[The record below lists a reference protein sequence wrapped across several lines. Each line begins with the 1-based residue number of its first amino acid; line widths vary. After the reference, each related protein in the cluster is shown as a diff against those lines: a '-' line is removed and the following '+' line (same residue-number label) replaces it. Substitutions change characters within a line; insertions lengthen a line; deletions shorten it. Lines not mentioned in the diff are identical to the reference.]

1 MSITTNSLKSLK
13 FTNSELEN
21 ILENFGDGSY
31 PTYMQNVKEFS
42 RLLNE
47 FKYNGP
53 ITKKAIMRYLYPKK
67 VEKQEN
73 IPLYGPEDLGSESLE
88 TPPEYFE
95 EKIKQDEYYNDEIE
109 KLEQL
114 RNEIDEKIKE
124 LRNAENEVEGLM
136 NIPAS
141 ESEVQKSHEE
151 RYKNYF
157 LESTQNLLD
166 GEIDETLSEE
176 GTKFIRKHK
185 LQFID
190 NEEYPCILLS
200 PPLDS
205 EKFKK
210 ALKNVTYATNTIKK
224 EDHDIYTNYY
234 LNKCTGVD
242 KVFDLLDKI
251 SKETIGT
258 YKILCDCG
266 FIIEDTNNVSY
277 ERTAPKEDE
286 VERSI
291 PFVIKNIKDMKTYK
305 HYIYSFIS
313 EKMEA
318 THKTSSHH
326 FIAIHTFLFKV
337 VKLNKTGIRFNVS
350 GYTFLSKLKC
360 IRHVADDKNLCVL
373 NSFYGL

>member
-157 LESTQNLLD
+157 LESTKNLLD
-166 GEIDETLSEE
+166 GDIDETLSEE
-176 GTKFIRKHK
+176 GTKFIHKHK

-190 NEEYPCILLS
+190 DGDYPCILLS

-291 PFVIKNIKDMKTYK
+291 PFVIKNIKDMKTYAL
-305 HYIYSFIS
+305 YLFIYF
-313 EKMEA
+313 
-318 THKTSSHH
+318 
-326 FIAIHTFLFKV
+326 
-337 VKLNKTGIRFNVS
+337 R
-350 GYTFLSKLKC
+350 
-360 IRHVADDKNLCVL
+360 KNGS
-373 NSFYGL
+373 NP

>member
-1 MSITTNSLKSLK
+1 MSVTTNSVKKLG
-13 FTNSELEN
+13 FTNEEIKD
-21 ILENFGDGSY
+21 ILEEAGYEVDKYYLRNCQKFAELLNDLDYDGKMNKDDVINFLY
-31 PTYMQNVKEFS
+31 PTSEEEKPKEPDVF
-42 RLLNE
+42 
-47 FKYNGP
+47 
-53 ITKKAIMRYLYPKK
+53 
-67 VEKQEN
+67 
-73 IPLYGPEDLGSESLE
+73 
-88 TPPEYFE
+88 PEYYE
-95 EKIKQDEYYNDEIE
+95 ERIKDDEYNEIE
-109 KLEQL
+109 RLKKI
-114 RNEIDEKIKE
+114 RDEIDEKIKE
-124 LRNAENEVEGLM
+124 LREVEKYNENEVEGLM

-151 RYKNYF
+151 RYKNYVS
-157 LESTQNLLD
+157 ESTQNLLD

-350 GYTFLSKLKC
+350 GYAFLSKLKC

>member
-73 IPLYGPEDLGSESLE
+73 IPLYGPEDLGSASLE

-114 RNEIDEKIKE
+114 RNEIDERISE

-157 LESTQNLLD
+157 LESTKNLLD
-166 GEIDETLSEE
+166 GDIDETLSEE
-176 GTKFIRKHK
+176 GTKFIHKHK

-190 NEEYPCILLS
+190 DGDYPCILLS

-234 LNKCTGVD
+234 LNKCTGV
-242 KVFDLLDKI
+242 
-251 SKETIGT
+251 
-258 YKILCDCG
+258 
-266 FIIEDTNNVSY
+266 
-277 ERTAPKEDE
+277 
-286 VERSI
+286 
-291 PFVIKNIKDMKTYK
+291 
-305 HYIYSFIS
+305 
-313 EKMEA
+313 
-318 THKTSSHH
+318 
-326 FIAIHTFLFKV
+326 
-337 VKLNKTGIRFNVS
+337 
-350 GYTFLSKLKC
+350 
-360 IRHVADDKNLCVL
+360 
-373 NSFYGL
+373 

>member
-73 IPLYGPEDLGSESLE
+73 IPLYGPESLE

-124 LRNAENEVEGLM
+124 LREVEKYNENEVEGLM

-141 ESEVQKSHEE
+141 ESAVQKSHEE
-151 RYKNYF
+151 RYKNYV

-176 GTKFIRKHK
+176 GTNLFVNISY
-185 LQFID
+185 
-190 NEEYPCILLS
+190 NLLIMKI
-200 PPLDS
+200 PLYLTFTPLDS

-350 GYTFLSKLKC
+350 GYAFLSKLKC

>member
-114 RNEIDEKIKE
+114 RNEIDERISE

-157 LESTQNLLD
+157 LESTKNLLD
-166 GEIDETLSEE
+166 LDPLIFLRIKKINYSKMSEE
-176 GTKFIRKHK
+176 
-185 LQFID
+185 
-190 NEEYPCILLS
+190 
-200 PPLDS
+200 
-205 EKFKK
+205 
-210 ALKNVTYATNTIKK
+210 
-224 EDHDIYTNYY
+224 
-234 LNKCTGVD
+234 
-242 KVFDLLDKI
+242 
-251 SKETIGT
+251 
-258 YKILCDCG
+258 
-266 FIIEDTNNVSY
+266 
-277 ERTAPKEDE
+277 
-286 VERSI
+286 
-291 PFVIKNIKDMKTYK
+291 NI
-305 HYIYSFIS
+305 
-313 EKMEA
+313 
-318 THKTSSHH
+318 
-326 FIAIHTFLFKV
+326 
-337 VKLNKTGIRFNVS
+337 
-350 GYTFLSKLKC
+350 
-360 IRHVADDKNLCVL
+360 
-373 NSFYGL
+373 